1 MSNSIPLTLD
11 PPGTFIFT
19 GPVSSQGY
27 LLTKFGLSLRR
38 PENRARFLA
47 DETAYMTDFGLST
60 QEIAWVLARDWTAL
74 IAAGGHLQSMLKV
87 AATVGQN
94 LWHIGAHNA
103 GMTAEELMNICPRR
117 ISALP
122 GGED

>member
-1 MSNSIPLTLD
+1 MSNSIPLDLT
-11 PPGTFIFT
+11 PPGTYLYT
-19 GPVSSQGY
+19 GAASSRGY

-38 PENRARFLA
+38 PENREVFLQ
-47 DETAYMTDFGLST
+47 DERAYMSDFGLSE
-60 QEIAWVLARDWTAL
+60 QEIGWVLDRDWTAL

-103 GMTAEELMNICPRR
+103 DMTADELMAICPRR

-122 GGED
+122 GGSD